1 MAGWIKL
8 YRQIQESEIWETI
21 QPFDIRS
28 AWIDLLLLASHEDR
42 NMIIGDQVVKVKR
55 GQYVTSIRFLSQ
67 RWCWSKDRVSKCLT
81 LLERLGMIDKHS
93 DSKRTVVTI
102 VNYGK
107 FQDCQDT
114 DKDSDK
120 DSERTL
126 SGHKTDADKD
136 KIQEYIK
143 NDKKGKKGKN
153 NTPYNPPQYYPNDET
168 LDKAFEDYIAMRKQ
182 IKKPMTNRA
191 IDLAIKKLDELSGG
205 DNDIAIKIIEQSVM
219 NSWQGLFPLKTE
231 TRSQGIDWSRV

>member
-42 NMIIGDQVVKVKR
+42 TMIIGDQIVEVKR

-93 DSKRTVVTI
+93 DSKRTVITI

-143 NDKKGKKGKN
+143 NDKKGKNDKN
-153 NTPYNPPQYYPNDET
+153 NIKHRHGEYQHVLLTDEERDKLMDEFGEAET
-168 LDKAFEDYIAMRKQ
+168 SEAIKYLDEYIEMKGYKARSHY
-182 IKKPMTNRA
+182 
-191 IDLAIKKLDELSGG
+191 LAIRKWVFDAVKRDKPKK
-205 DNDIAIKIIEQSVM
+205 Q
-219 NSWQGLFPLKTE
+219 NS
-231 TRSQGIDWSRV
+231 IDAWLNA